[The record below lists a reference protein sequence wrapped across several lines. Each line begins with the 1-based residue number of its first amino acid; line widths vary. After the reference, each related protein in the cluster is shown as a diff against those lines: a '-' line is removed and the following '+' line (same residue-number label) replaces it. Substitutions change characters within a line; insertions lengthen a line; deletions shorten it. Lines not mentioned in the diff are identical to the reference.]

1 MFGRVDFRRERER
14 ERERKENFLEGVWL
28 GGEERKMMMGP
39 VVLPRLTKKFSPQDG
54 EKIGWGKF
62 GY

>member
-1 MFGRVDFRRERER
+1 MCLVEWILGERER
-14 ERERKENFLEGVWL
+14 ENFLEGVWL
-28 GGEERKMMMGP
+28 GGEERKMMMGL

>member
-1 MFGRVDFRRERER
+1 MCLVERER
-14 ERERKENFLEGVWL
+14 ERERENFLEGVWL

>member
-1 MFGRVDFRRERER
+1 MFGRVDFRGERER
-14 ERERKENFLEGVWL
+14 ENFLEGVWL
-28 GGEERKMMMGP
+28 GGKERKMMMGP

-54 EKIGWGKF
+54 EKIGWEKF